1 MSSARRLLL
10 GVTLAAAASAP
21 GPAGAGPPSLMTLL
35 RQEKAILDTLEAM
48 TGRIDSTEAQ
58 LDDLGHEHTQLTY
71 QLTEARRRSAALERR
86 FAERRSHLRRGVR
99 RLYKLDRGGLGRLI
113 FDDSAKNDLSARLS
127 AARLILRRDVRE
139 LEIYHD
145 ERARLAQEQQALE
158 GKLERS
164 QQLRR
169 ALQAQ
174 LDTLRQTQAEK
185 LRLLRQARRS
195 REARHRSAGA
205 LDAQA
210 RTLLWRVNER
220 SWQLH
225 RRHGFAARRGRLPA
239 PVSGSVAS
247 RAGAPVRNTTGRSVE
262 VIRHGVTFR
271 PTRRAAV
278 KAVAPGVVR
287 LAAPLAGYGEIVL
300 IEHAGGYHTL
310 YGFLDA
316 CLVRAGQQVQT
327 GETLG
332 RAGSDP
338 LTGRPG
344 TYFEIRRGE
353 RPLNPVAWLRR

>member
-1 MSSARRLLL
+1 MSISRRLLL
-10 GVTLAAAASAP
+10 GVTLAAAAAP
-21 GPAGAGPPSLMTLL
+21 GPADAAPPSLTTLL
-35 RQEKAILDTLEAM
+35 RQEGSLLDTLEEL
-48 TGRIDSTEAQ
+48 TGRLDATEAQ
-58 LDDLGHEHTQLTY
+58 LDDLSQERGQLTY
-71 QLTEARRRSAALERR
+71 QLTEARRRLAALERR
-86 FAERRSHLRRGVR
+86 LAERRSHLRRGVR
-99 RLYKLDRGGLGRLI
+99 RLYKLDRGGLARLI
-113 FDDSAKNDLSARLS
+113 FDDTAKNDLSARLS

-145 ERARLAQEQQALE
+145 ERTRLAKEQQALE

-164 QQLRR
+164 QQLQH

-174 LDTLRQTQAEK
+174 VDALRQNQAEQ
-185 LRLLRQARRS
+185 LRLLRKVRRN
-195 REARHRSAGA
+195 REARQRSAGA
-205 LDAQA
+205 VDAQA

-220 SWQLH
+220 TWQLH

-247 RAGAPVRNTTGRSVE
+247 RASAPVRNTTGKSVE
-262 VIRHGVTFR
+262 VVRHGVTFR
-271 PTRRAAV
+271 PMRRAAV
-278 KAVAPGVVR
+278 KAVAPGTVR

-310 YGFLDA
+310 YGFLDT
-316 CLVRAGQQVQT
+316 CLVREGQRVQT
-327 GETLG
+327 GDTLG

-353 RPLNPVAWLRR
+353 RPLNPVAWLKR